1 MATKQL
7 SLHCKAWTL
16 LSLATGAVL
25 MASCAQDGFDD
36 EEFDSG
42 VYNTQLEAPSADDI
56 KITPSTDG
64 AMQTISGP
72 LVYGAGGYHAIL
84 TDTDNGEVVKDTLID
99 GVSFATKRAEDT
111 NYKISLAVLDNKEK
125 NNKGII
131 MRIIIILTIK
141 INNNYLLNNRKKII
155 ERRVIWHIS
164 LSQV

>member
-1 MATKQL
+1 
-7 SLHCKAWTL
+7 
-16 LSLATGAVL
+16 

-64 AMQTISGP
+64 AMQTISWP

-125 NNKGII
+125 NNKGTEPVE
-131 MRIIIILTIK
+131 RYSTPS
-141 INNNYLLNNRKKII
+141 LLHSRPFRQEQTSTSISMTMQCP
-155 ERRVIWHIS
+155 RMARPRCSATTWSRVQNTHCRAT
-164 LSQV
+164 

>member
-64 AMQTISGP
+64 AMQTISWP
-72 LVYGAGGYHAIL
+72 LV
-84 TDTDNGEVVKDTLID
+84 
-99 GVSFATKRAEDT
+99 
-111 NYKISLAVLDNKEK
+111 
-125 NNKGII
+125 
-131 MRIIIILTIK
+131 
-141 INNNYLLNNRKKII
+141 
-155 ERRVIWHIS
+155 
-164 LSQV
+164 